1 MDALKSDFVKLCL
14 QDQDC
19 FRSEQG
25 WEALL
30 ALLPGDRETI
40 GSLRRKWEASPD
52 QSSEKR
58 WDDLKHV
65 VSSLQK
71 SNGPLYVSHRSS
83 AYTDRQRKYLK
94 ALEDVILQYTYPR
107 IDAEV
112 SKHRNHLLKAP
123 FCVHPGTGELAYSA

>member
-1 MDALKSDFVKLCL
+1 
-14 QDQDC
+14 
-19 FRSEQG
+19 
-25 WEALL
+25 
-30 ALLPGDRETI
+30 
-40 GSLRRKWEASPD
+40 
-52 QSSEKR
+52 
-58 WDDLKHV
+58 V

-123 FCVHPGTGELAYSA
+123 FCVHPGTGELA